1 MEEKTGEQK
10 TEGEKLTRRF
20 VAVHTGDSKNYQR
33 FALVSKTKSILGN
46 IYLPKG
52 VSLNELA
59 VDLISEGDEEY
70 ALLSEIHKDSE
81 IERKSRWS
89 R

>member
-1 MEEKTGEQK
+1 MEQK
-10 TEGEKLTRRF
+10 TEEKKETRKF

-33 FALVSKTKSILGN
+33 FALVSKSKSILGN

-59 VDLISEGDEEY
+59 VDLISEGDEEFR
-70 ALLSEIHKDSE
+70 LLSEIHKDLE
-81 IERKSRWS
+81 FARKRWS

>member
-10 TEGEKLTRRF
+10 VEGEKYTRRF

-46 IYLPKG
+46 IYLPKCLQPKRLSFSVG
-52 VSLNELA
+52 
-59 VDLISEGDEEY
+59 EY
-70 ALLSEIHKDSE
+70 LS
-81 IERKSRWS
+81 
-89 R
+89 